1 MERLFKIKKSNI
13 MEKSNSNKQST
24 ITRVSPSGARG
35 LNWGT
40 GIVIAFALFIS
51 FILYFVFA
59 VQSNSKYDN
68 ELVVEEY
75 YKQDAKFGDEMARIQ
90 DAQNL
95 VHKPVFKN
103 TSEGITIV
111 FPEVFI
117 PKIIKGKVFFYRPS
131 NKKFDFEVPI
141 SLSGSSLSVPKERL
155 MGGRWNINME
165 WQYQGKRYL
174 TKDTI
179 YIN

>member
-1 MERLFKIKKSNI
+1 
-13 MEKSNSNKQST
+13 MEKNNSNKQNT
-24 ITRVSPSGARG
+24 TRVSPSGARG

-75 YKQDAKFGDEMARIQ
+75 YKHDAKFGDEMARIQ

-117 PKIIKGKVFFYRPS
+117 PKNIKGKVFFYRPS

-141 SLSGSSLSVPKERL
+141 SLSSSSLSVPKERL

>member
-1 MERLFKIKKSNI
+1 
-13 MEKSNSNKQST
+13 MEKNNSNKQNT
-24 ITRVSPSGARG
+24 TRVSPSGARG

-75 YKQDAKFGDEMARIQ
+75 YKHDAKFGDEMARIQ

-117 PKIIKGKVFFYRPS
+117 PKNIKGKVFFYRPS

>member
-1 MERLFKIKKSNI
+1 
-13 MEKSNSNKQST
+13 MEKNNSNKQNT
-24 ITRVSPSGARG
+24 PTGVSPSGSKG
-35 LNWGT
+35 FNWGT

-75 YKQDAKFGDEMARIQ
+75 YKHDAKFGDEMARIQ
-90 DAQNL
+90 EAQNL
-95 VHKPVFKN
+95 VHKPIFKN

-117 PKIIKGKVFFYRPS
+117 PKNIKGKVVFYRPS

-141 SLSGSSLSVPKERL
+141 SLSGFSLNVPKERL

-165 WQYQGKRYL
+165 WQYQGKQYL